1 MVLDDDSVTVENEK
15 RHRPLHIMQSSLLLF
30 AFQKQEKDFTT
41 ADFTT
46 FANHLTVTFLVITKK
61 IKMKNKNEKIKMKK

>member
-15 RHRPLHIMQSSLLLF
+15 RHRPLHIMQSSLLFF

-46 FANHLTVTFLVITKK
+46 FANHISYRYTTTPLNSHIKK
-61 IKMKNKNEKIKMKK
+61 